1 MGFGPRG
8 TMAEGGFDNR
18 TAAGAAA
25 ASEPILSLVDVTK
38 RYETV
43 TILQDVSL
51 QVRHEEFVAI
61 IGPSGCGKST
71 LLRMAAGLVSPT
83 SGMVYCEG
91 RPVVGLNH
99 ATAMVFQSFAL
110 LPWLRT
116 VENVALPL
124 EARGMP
130 LNERIRRATRYLDMV
145 GLKGHGRAFPKELS
159 GGMKQRVGLARALC
173 QEPQMLL
180 MDEPFSAL
188 DVLTARTLRDQVLD
202 VRQSPDV
209 PTRTI
214 LLVTHSIE
222 EAVYM
227 ADRVVAMQADP
238 GRIAGDM
245 VIDIARPRRP
255 DSRAVRERVDELYS
269 LLV

>member
-1 MGFGPRG
+1 M
-8 TMAEGGFDNR
+8 
-18 TAAGAAA
+18 
-25 ASEPILSLVDVTK
+25 SEAILSVKDVTK

-51 QVRHEEFVAI
+51 GVRDQELVAI

-71 LLRMAAGLVSPT
+71 LLRIVAGLVPPT
-83 SGMVYCEG
+83 SGEVCCEG
-91 RPVVGLNH
+91 QPVVGLNP

-110 LPWLRT
+110 LPWLRA

-124 EARGMP
+124 EARGVP
-130 LNERIRRATRYLDMV
+130 VNERLRRATRYLDMV

-173 QEPQMLL
+173 QEPRVLL

-202 VRQSPDV
+202 LRQSPDV
-209 PTRTI
+209 PTRTF
-214 LLVTHSIE
+214 LMVTHSIE

-227 ADRVVAMQADP
+227 ADRVVAMTADP
-238 GRIAGDM
+238 GRIAGDI
-245 VIDIARPRRP
+245 VIDIPRPRRA
-255 DSRAVRERVDELYS
+255 DSAAVREQVDEPYS

>member
-1 MGFGPRG
+1 M
-8 TMAEGGFDNR
+8 
-18 TAAGAAA
+18 
-25 ASEPILSLVDVTK
+25 SEPILSLVDVTK

-51 QVRHEEFVAI
+51 QVRDQEFVAI

-71 LLRMAAGLVSPT
+71 LLRIVAGLAPPT
-83 SGMVYCEG
+83 SGEVYFEG
-91 RPVVGLNH
+91 RRLVGLNL

-110 LPWLRT
+110 LPWLRA

-124 EARGMP
+124 EAHGVP
-130 LNERIRRATRYLDMV
+130 LPERIRRATRFLDMV

-173 QEPQMLL
+173 QEPHVLL

-202 VRQSPDV
+202 LRQSPDV
-209 PTRTI
+209 PTRTF
-214 LLVTHSIE
+214 LMVTHSIE

-238 GRIAGDM
+238 GRITGDT
-245 VIDIARPRRP
+245 VIDIPRPRRP
-255 DSRAVRERVDELYS
+255 DSPAVREYVDDLYS
-269 LLV
+269 MLV

>member
-1 MGFGPRG
+1 M
-8 TMAEGGFDNR
+8 M
-18 TAAGAAA
+18 
-25 ASEPILSLVDVTK
+25 SEAILSVKDVTK

-51 QVRHEEFVAI
+51 EVRDQEFVAV

-71 LLRMAAGLVSPT
+71 LLRIVAGLVLPT
-83 SGMVYCEG
+83 SGEVYCEG
-91 RPVVGLNH
+91 RPVIGLNP

-110 LPWLRT
+110 LPWLRA

-124 EARGMP
+124 EARGLA

-173 QEPQMLL
+173 QEPRVLL

-202 VRQSPDV
+202 LRQAPDV
-209 PTRTI
+209 STRTFVM
-214 LLVTHSIE
+214 VTHSIE

-238 GRIAGDM
+238 GRIAGDIA
-245 VIDIARPRRP
+245 IDIPRPRRP
-255 DSRAVRERVDELYS
+255 DSKAVREQVDELYS

>member
-1 MGFGPRG
+1 MS
-8 TMAEGGFDNR
+8 D
-18 TAAGAAA
+18 
-25 ASEPILSLVDVTK
+25 PILRLADVTK

-51 QVRHEEFVAI
+51 EVRDQEFVAV

-71 LLRMAAGLVSPT
+71 LLRIIAGLVPPT
-83 SGMVYCEG
+83 TGEVYCEG
-91 RPVVGLNH
+91 RPVVGLNP
-99 ATAMVFQSFAL
+99 ATSMVFQSFAL
-110 LPWLRT
+110 LPWLRA

-124 EARGMP
+124 EAHGVAM
-130 LNERIRRATRYLDMV
+130 NDRIRRATRYLDMV

-173 QEPQMLL
+173 QEPRVLL

-202 VRQSPDV
+202 LRQAPDV

-214 LLVTHSIE
+214 VMVTHSIE

-238 GRIAGDM
+238 GRIAGDIA
-245 VIDIARPRRP
+245 IDIPRPRRP
-255 DSRAVRERVDELYS
+255 DSKAVREQVDELYS

>member
-1 MGFGPRG
+1 MSHDPV
-8 TMAEGGFDNR
+8 
-18 TAAGAAA
+18 
-25 ASEPILSLVDVTK
+25 LQLVNVSK

-43 TILQDVSL
+43 TILQDVSMA
-51 QVRHEEFVAI
+51 VRDQEFVAI

-71 LLRMAAGLVSPT
+71 LLRIVAGLTPPT
-83 SGMVYCEG
+83 SGSVFCEG
-91 RPVVGLNH
+91 VPVLGLNP

-124 EARGMP
+124 EARGVP
-130 LNERIRRATRYLDMV
+130 QAERIRRATRYLDMV

-173 QEPQMLL
+173 QEPRVLL

-202 VRQSPDV
+202 LRQSPDV

-214 LLVTHSIE
+214 LLATHSIE
-222 EAVYM
+222 EPVYM

-238 GRIAGDM
+238 GRIAGDIH
-245 VIDIARPRRP
+245 IDIPRPRRP
-255 DSRAVRERVDELYS
+255 DAPEVREYVDELYS